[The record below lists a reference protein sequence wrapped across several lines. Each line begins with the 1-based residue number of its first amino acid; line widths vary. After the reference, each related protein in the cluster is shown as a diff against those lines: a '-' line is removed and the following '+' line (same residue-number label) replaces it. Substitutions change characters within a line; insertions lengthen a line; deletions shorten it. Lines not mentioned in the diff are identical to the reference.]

1 MVFLSR
7 PNLLQPK
14 RPLFVGILANTM
26 LSTVPGLSGA
36 GPNPMGSLLVPVLD
50 AELIWQ
56 GIITSSDATPNTPT
70 GCPTPASI
78 TRAVLNLAGLS
89 PLFINAGLVHR
100 PTVPVL
106 DLQGKAGEDPR
117 YRPAVPDALRL
128 YEEGIRVGKLLS
140 AYDLL
145 VIGECVPGG
154 TTTAL
159 CVLRMLGYDARVSS
173 AAVKNP
179 ESMKE
184 EVYNAVLN
192 RIGKRIS
199 HPLEII
205 KETGDPMMA
214 VCAGLSKGFPGKVF
228 LAGGTQMLAVAAV
241 IQALG
246 NPMPEVVTTTYV
258 RDDPHASCDKTAQEI
273 DVPITF
279 VDPGFGDLGHSG
291 LVRYC
296 IGEVKEGMG
305 CGGAMMLGNLLGH
318 NPEEITKSIV
328 SFVTG
333 YSP

>member
-7 PNLLQPK
+7 PHSITPK
-14 RPLFVGILANTM
+14 RPLFIGILANTM

-36 GPNPMGSLLVPVLD
+36 GPNPMGALLVPVLD

-78 TRAVLNLAGLS
+78 TRAVLEHTGVS
-89 PLFINAGLVHR
+89 PLFIDAGLVHR

-106 DLQGKAGEDPR
+106 DLHGQAGGDPR
-117 YRPAVPDALRL
+117 DGPAVPDAQRL
-128 YEEGIRVGKLLS
+128 YDEGVRIGKLLS

-145 VIGECVPGG
+145 VVGECVPGG

-159 CVLRMLGYDARVSS
+159 CVLRSLGYDAKVSS
-173 AAVKNP
+173 ASVKSP
-179 ESMKE
+179 DSMKE
-184 EVYNAVLN
+184 EVCSAVTR
-192 RIGKRIS
+192 RIGRTLSDPMDIVR
-199 HPLEII
+199 
-205 KETGDPMMA
+205 ETGDPMIA
-214 VCAGLSKGFPGKVF
+214 VAAGLAEGFPGTLV

-241 IQALG
+241 IKGLG
-246 NPMPEVVTTTYV
+246 KPIPEVVTTVYV
-258 RDDPHASCDKTAQEI
+258 RDDRAASCDKTAQDI
-273 DVPITF
+273 GVPITY
-279 VDPGFGDLGHSG
+279 VDPGFGEIGHSG

-305 CGGAMMLGNLLGH
+305 CGGAMMLAALLGYS
-318 NPEEITKSIV
+318 PEEITSSII
-328 SFVTG
+328 SFVSG